1 MFSVVVAREG
11 CKIYMKSL
19 SVPQECY
26 ETLTEISA
34 LRILSSYSAYSGL
47 SVQLQAPVPS
57 FLHLRRFSR
66 FLTVA
71 ETIASIVKATS
82 EVPLAH
88 GQNAEAIW
96 RRENAEQIN
105 QQTWLHKN
113 TMLPFHIL
121 GIITKRLTAPK
132 YTSNPKAI
140 ATNTTKCNRRSR
152 TTTSVVTSRLY
163 KLLLA
168 RSSTLVANVYT

>member
-11 CKIYMKSL
+11 CKIYMKSV

-82 EVPLAH
+82 EVLLAH

-96 RRENAEQIN
+96 QRENVEQKKI
-105 QQTWLHKN
+105 
-113 TMLPFHIL
+113 
-121 GIITKRLTAPK
+121 
-132 YTSNPKAI
+132 
-140 ATNTTKCNRRSR
+140 NRRDCTKTQCSR
-152 TTTSVVTSRLY
+152 FI
-163 KLLLA
+163 
-168 RSSTLVANVYT
+168 